1 MSKNKS
7 LSFLLGF
14 FIIAFLLMSQQL
26 FAQPQQTVVP
36 IEQEPFHRIVFQ
48 NKNVRIIDCI
58 IPPGELTLFHTH
70 FFDSV
75 TVAISSGTATGEI
88 QGKPPT
94 KFTAITG
101 QVFFNKATTA
111 PYTHR
116 VGNIGTA
123 PLRLMASEVL
133 APAAS
138 RGVPAALDTVPGHK
152 LVLENQVMKVYR
164 VSVDPKQSTGIRSRT
179 LPWLRISVSQSTI
192 SIQEPW
198 RHIQTL
204 ETKPGDYCWYES
216 PTTDSIGNVGST
228 KYEAIEIEW
237 K

>member
-14 FIIAFLLMSQQL
+14 FIITCLLMSQQL

-36 IEQEPFHRIVFQ
+36 IEQEPLHRIVFQ

-58 IPPGELTLFHTH
+58 IPPGDLTLFHTH
-70 FFDSV
+70 LFDSV
-75 TVAISSGTATGEI
+75 TVALSDGRATNEI
-88 QGKPPT
+88 QGKPQNQ
-94 KFTAITG
+94 FTAITG
-101 QVFFNKATTA
+101 QVFFNKGTNA

-116 VGNIGTA
+116 VGNLGTTS
-123 PLRLMASEVL
+123 LRLMASEVL
-133 APAAS
+133 ASSAS
-138 RGVPAALDTVPGHK
+138 RGVPAALDTVAGHK
-152 LVLENQVMKVYR
+152 LMLENDVIKVYR

-192 SIQEPW
+192 SIQEPG
-198 RHIQTL
+198 RNIQTL
-204 ETKPGDYCWYES
+204 ETKPGDYCWYEG
-216 PTTDSIGNVGST
+216 PTADSIENVGST